1 MKGSSMTTHM
11 GNITID
17 NEVIGQYAGTVAM
30 ECFGIVGMGATVKG
44 GLVKLLKSDSITK
57 GIAVTLN
64 NNKLTLDFRYRGIRG
79 EHSCGIG
86 QSDQQCKI

>member
-57 GIAVTLN
+57 GIAVTLP
-64 NNKLTLDFRYRGIRG
+64 RYRGIRG